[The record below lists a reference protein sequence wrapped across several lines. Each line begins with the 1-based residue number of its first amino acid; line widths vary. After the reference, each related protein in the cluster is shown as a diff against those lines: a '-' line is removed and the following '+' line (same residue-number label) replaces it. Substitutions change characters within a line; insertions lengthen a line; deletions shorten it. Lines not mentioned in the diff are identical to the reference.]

1 LRPQTFCDAVGTQPG
16 FGSEK
21 IPVPVRPFD
30 RMHFPDASSS
40 QHVEP
45 EAVGWSQQKLQKA
58 ESWSREIGSISV
70 MVAHRG
76 VVIAQ

>member
-1 LRPQTFCDAVGTQPG
+1 
-16 FGSEK
+16 
-21 IPVPVRPFD
+21 
-30 RMHFPDASSS
+30 MHFPDASSS